1 MKRIAIILAV
11 VALVA
16 TACGAATE
24 ELTEQLIEQ
33 SGGGNADVDVD
44 LDSGQVNVQTEDGSF
59 SVGGGEI
66 PDGFPVPF
74 PDGGKVQSVFTSDG
88 AAAVSLA
95 YPRDRYDEL
104 VAYYEDW
111 VAGQGGEWST
121 SSFTNDDGS
130 GGQMRGH
137 SWWQGADINLGVTD
151 CVSLDGDG
159 GTVDSTCVSA
169 NIQE

>member
-1 MKRIAIILAV
+1 MKRIAMFLAV

-24 ELTEQLIEQ
+24 GLTEQLIEQ
-33 SGGGNADVDVD
+33 SGGDDADVDVD
-44 LDSGQVNVQTEDGSF
+44 LGSGRVSVETEDGSF
-59 SVGGGEI
+59 TVGGGEI

-74 PDGGKVQSVFTSDG
+74 PDGGTVQSVFTSDG

-104 VAYYEDW
+104 VAYYADW
-111 VAGQGGEWST
+111 VDGQSGEWST
-121 SSFTNDDGS
+121 SSFANDDGS
-130 GGQMRGH
+130 GGQMRGN
-137 SWWQGADINLGVTD
+137 SWWQGADVNLGVTD

-159 GTVDSTCVSA
+159 GTVDSACVSV